1 MNHGEPPVVSVCI
14 ANYNGEVMLPDC
26 IDSVMRQRSAARL
39 EVIVHDDASTDAS
52 VSLLHSEYPDVTV
65 IRSESNVGFCI
76 ANNRMAEV
84 ARGRFLLLL
93 NNDAA
98 LFTDAIDALL
108 RASSDGQ
115 CTGVLS
121 LPQYDWYTGKLID
134 RGCLLD
140 PFYTPVP
147 NMTESRSEVAY
158 VIGACLWIERS
169 VWNDLGGFPSW
180 MESIAEDL
188 FLGCVAR
195 LSGYPVRCLPRS
207 GYRHRQGASFGG
219 NRIDGALLSSNY
231 RRRYLSERNRLA
243 VMITCTPTPVAG
255 LWLVAQLMSI
265 AVECI
270 VLMLAMRSFRPFHE
284 IYGRAVADVWRWR
297 TLLLQYRR
305 RISSSRRIGLA
316 AYLGCF
322 LPVPRKLQLVFRHGI
337 PLLR

>member
-1 MNHGEPPVVSVCI
+1 MNNGEPPVVSVCI
-14 ANYNGEVMLPDC
+14 ANYNGEAMLSDC
-26 IDSVMRQRSAARL
+26 INSVMKQRSSARL

-52 VSLLHSEYPDVTV
+52 VSLLCREYPEVTV

-98 LFTDAIDALL
+98 LFADAIEVLL
-108 RASSDGQ
+108 RASTDEQHSGI
-115 CTGVLS
+115 LS
-121 LPQYDWYTGKLID
+121 LPQYDWYSGKLID

-147 NMTESRSEVAY
+147 NTTESRSEVAY
-158 VIGACLWIERS
+158 VIGACLWIERA

-180 MESIAEDL
+180 MNSIAEDL
-188 FLGCVAR
+188 FICCVAR
-195 LSGYPVRCLPRS
+195 LSGYPVRCLPHS

-219 NRIDGALLSSNY
+219 NRLDGSLLSSTY
-231 RRRYLSERNRLA
+231 RRRYLSERNRLV
-243 VMITCTPTPVAG
+243 VMITCTPAPVAG
-255 LWLVAQLMSI
+255 LWLVVQLMSI
-265 AVECI
+265 AIECI
-270 VLMLAMRSFRPFHE
+270 VLMMAMRSSRPFHE

-305 RISSSRRIGLA
+305 HISSSRRIGLA
-316 AYLGCF
+316 TYLRCF
-322 LPVPRKLQLVFRHGI
+322 QLVPRKLQLFSRHGL
-337 PLLR
+337 PVLR